1 MLDAVDVLFCFPKNS
16 EFDHTQWK
24 LNFLN
29 TSLELESWYVA
40 WWLPS
45 IQPRAPEHVSIE
57 QETTWRWERQ
67 RTGKIEEREGQ
78 KEGGHGRG
86 RKSKAN
92 SIIVFPTSAS

>member
-57 QETTWRWERQ
+57 RERQEVKGKQHNCISNKCVVETTSQ
-67 RTGKIEEREGQ
+67 TCKSGQ
-78 KEGGHGRG
+78 TEHQH
-86 RKSKAN
+86 
-92 SIIVFPTSAS
+92 V